1 MDEVRLVV
9 IDRQEKG
16 QERENARAKVTDK
29 LRRGE
34 LPTFAEVAEA
44 RGLVVRER
52 RDSIF
57 SDAWMPLALLFLLV
71 GFLAGRNVA
80 LLSLGL
86 VLFLVYGV
94 STWWQ
99 QNALVGVTYERE
111 FDRTRVFPG
120 EPIKMTL
127 HVANQKPL
135 PLTWLR
141 FTDRLPIA
149 PVEADK
155 VAEVTGETHGY
166 YMLQN
171 IFSLSGNSR
180 VQRTFTF
187 RFPWRGY
194 YRLGPVTYRSG
205 DIFTLL
211 TIEQEHGYTDTLV
224 VYPQVWPLETLG
236 LPPKE
241 PFGELTVQ
249 RSLFTDPIKTQGI
262 RDYQPSDR
270 FRDVHWKA
278 SARRGHLQTK
288 VYDPSTGMNLVVF
301 LNVATMRRHWMGF
314 NPEQLERAISVAASI
329 ANYAAEQKWGV
340 GLYVNGSVPKSDQ
353 PIRVPPGRSP
363 DQLAH
368 ILEALAATTE
378 FATGSIEK
386 LLQQESV
393 RLPWAATLVL
403 VTAHVTEEMGAV
415 LLRLKEAGRR
425 VALISLAEEPLPS
438 LPGIVSYHIPTG
450 VPAVVAESPM
460 TGNDEGERRTEAS
473 LGSIPVPAAIRH
485 AERAPAEGSD
495 EATGAAYDD
504 RH

>member
-1 MDEVRLVV
+1 MDDVRLVV
-9 IDRQEKG
+9 IDRQEKA
-16 QERENARAKVTDK
+16 QERKDARAKISDR

-44 RGLVVRER
+44 RGLVLRER

-57 SDAWMPLALLFLLV
+57 SDAWVPLALLFLLI
-71 GFLAGRNVA
+71 GFFSGRNLA

-86 VLFLVYGV
+86 ILLLVYGV

-120 EPIKMTL
+120 EPIEMTL
-127 HVANQKPL
+127 KVANRKPL

-149 PVEADK
+149 PVEMDK
-155 VAEVTGETHGY
+155 LAQVSGETHGY

-180 VQRTFTF
+180 VRRTFTF

-194 YRLGPVTYRSG
+194 YKLGPVTYRSG

-211 TIEQEHGYTDTLV
+211 TIEREHDDTETLV

-241 PFGELTVQ
+241 PFGEMTVQ

-262 RDYQPSDR
+262 RDYQPRDR

-301 LNVATMRRHWMGF
+301 LNVATMRRHWMGY

-329 ANYAAEQKWGV
+329 ANYATEQKWGI

-353 PIRVPPGRSP
+353 PIRVPPGRAP
-363 DQLAH
+363 DQLSH

-403 VTAHVTEEMGAV
+403 VTAHVNEEIGAV

-425 VALISLAEEPLPS
+425 VALISLDEAPLPA
-438 LPGIVSYHIPTG
+438 LPGILCYH
-450 VPAVVAESPM
+450 VPAGIPAVPAGSPA
-460 TGNDEGERRTEAS
+460 TGADERRRRTEAA
-473 LGSIPVPAAIRH
+473 LAGVPVPEAVR
-485 AERAPAEGSD
+485 PAEDAPGD
-495 EATGAAYDD
+495 GNNGAS
-504 RH
+504 RR